1 MTIAQFKYSSHLI
14 LIALLHFLCAHS
26 FLKQLVVG
34 HNEDGLPVDVNTT
47 YIVQADIKDSSG
59 RSLEQFTALCYAGM
73 LCGNAFG
80 FNNLGMAS
88 SVNYVFPRVI
98 ASDGIGV

>member
-1 MTIAQFKYSSHLI
+1 M
-14 LIALLHFLCAHS
+14 
-26 FLKQLVVG
+26 
-34 HNEDGLPVDVNTT
+34 DVNTT

-59 RSLEQFTALCYAGM
+59 RSLEQFTALCYAGQ

-88 SVNYVFPRVI
+88 SVNAVFPKVI
-98 ASDGIGV
+98 ASDGISV